1 MKSKIKLSAFIL
13 LLMNFAVLSN
23 TYYVSLL
30 GKDTN
35 YGNINAP
42 FRTIKKGVEVL
53 VAGDTLIVSNGIYG
67 YEYDIRINK
76 SGTADNPIV
85 IMAEEPHSVVLNG
98 PRKPYEVECPE
109 YEPVEKGYCF
119 IIDDA
124 AYITIDGFSINN
136 YSVGIVDGTGGNYKT
151 HHTIIKNCLLNR
163 NGSDGIQNLRVS
175 NILISNCIFYSDEM
189 PQGRGWNSI
198 QDYGV
203 NFYSSKNC
211 VVEDCYFYGEHN
223 QVISF
228 KEGDTNCV
236 ARRNIMEGVGH
247 FGIFLGQNRLQN
259 ESENNKNPT
268 CKNLIAEYNIIRPS
282 NGYNQVEP
290 KRKYRTKVPIVIDNV
305 DGAIVRNN
313 YIEGFDEGNKNCGI
327 NIYNE
332 ARGSIQIY
340 NNVVAFGV
348 ENLMSG
354 GILQDWGFENKTD
367 VQIHNNTFY
376 KVSTDFINL
385 RHEADMIWHFKKNIA
400 WKTPFYK
407 SITDFEYNTDNF
419 RNDPLFIN
427 GNPVQQEIYSE
438 PTKRDFDK
446 YFKKLTDPFRLNKD
460 SKAKGFGVQF

>member
-1 MKSKIKLSAFIL
+1 MKIKLSFFIVL
-13 LLMNFAVLSN
+13 LLNISFFAS
-23 TYYVSLL
+23 TYYVSV
-30 GKDTN
+30 N
-35 YGNINAP
+35 GNDAASGSRNMP
-42 FRTIKKGVEVL
+42 FRTIKKGVSVL
-53 VAGDTLIVSNGIYG
+53 IAGDTLIVTEGNYN
-67 YEYDIRINK
+67 YEYGIRIRK
-76 SGTADNPIV
+76 SGTAKDPIV
-85 IMAEEPHSVVLNG
+85 IMAEKPLTVLLNG
-98 PRKPYEVECPE
+98 PRKPYEVECPK
-109 YEPVEKGYCF
+109 YEPVEKGHCF

-124 AYITIDGFSINN
+124 AYITIDGFSISN
-136 YSVGIVDGTGGNYKT
+136 YSVGIVDGTGGYYTT

-163 NGSDGIQNLRVS
+163 NGSDGIQNTRVS
-175 NILISNCIFYSDEM
+175 NVLVSNCIFYSDEM
-189 PQGRGWNSI
+189 PQRRGWNAI

-236 ARRNIMEGVGH
+236 ARRNVMEGVGH

-259 ESENNKNPT
+259 ETENNKNPT
-268 CKNLIAEYNIIRPS
+268 CKNLVAEYNIIRPS
-282 NGYNQVEP
+282 NGINQVEP

-332 ARGSIQIY
+332 ARGAIEIY

-348 ENLMSG
+348 DNLMSG
-354 GILQDWGFENKTD
+354 GVLQDWGFENKTD
-367 VQIHNNTFY
+367 VEIYNNTFY

-400 WKTPFYK
+400 WETPFYK

-419 RNDPLFIN
+419 RNDPQFIN

-438 PTKRDFDK
+438 PAKRDFDE
-446 YFKKLTDPFRLNKD
+446 YYKKLTDPFRLKKN